1 MEAIDIWAV
10 LAMSVGLFE
19 FGVMVLYLAFG
30 DRKPLDGA

>member
-10 LAMSVGLFE
+10 LAMSIGLVE
-19 FGVMVLYLAFG
+19 LVALSAYLFFG